1 MSVEVLIFTDQIKDL
16 LTRHPL
22 LHLDPTLSPCLTEQ
36 TRLLLESVN
45 IVPIQG
51 PTTNDLPSLLALIAG
66 KNGIAFVP
74 TSVCHFLPKDVKLIR
89 LELEQSGWD
98 ISIAWNTKFEN
109 NNRDLFLKMVKDI
122 I

>member
-1 MSVEVLIFTDQIKDL
+1 MILSLSTYETSLLMSFQLV
-16 LTRHPL
+16 H
-22 LHLDPTLSPCLTEQ
+22 TLNLGILSGIINHQLKK
-36 TRLLLESVN
+36 LFNN

-51 PTTNDLPSLLALIAG
+51 PATNDLPSLLALIAG